1 MAHGTKLVR
10 VLPYATLL
18 AVGAYLYY
26 RALHFDYTHVP
37 ERIGP
42 DAWPRMVLVLLMAVC
57 VWQILRLAFRPA
69 ATRLEGI
76 APILDEEPDMSL
88 LTESPPNASRVWI
101 GIALTF
107 AFLLTFETVGFF
119 AASFV
124 YLVALMVVGGYR
136 RIIPALAVSLA
147 TSLIF
152 VFIFMK
158 IVYVS
163 LPLGRGPFLALSI
176 TVMRLLGIH

>member
-1 MAHGTKLVR
+1 MTRGAKLVR
-10 VLPYATLL
+10 AAPYATLL
-18 AVGAYLYY
+18 AASAYLYHQ
-26 RALHFDYTHVP
+26 ALHFDYTHVP

-42 DAWPRMVLVLLMAVC
+42 DAWPRMILVLLMAVC
-57 VWQILRLAFRPA
+57 AWQILRLAFGPA
-69 ATRLEGI
+69 ATGLKGL
-76 APILDEEPDMSL
+76 APILDEEPDVSL
-88 LTESPPNASRVWI
+88 LTEAPPNAGRVWI

-136 RIIPALAVSLA
+136 RIVPALAVSLA
-147 TSLIF
+147 ASVIF

-163 LPLGRGPFLALSI
+163 LPLGRGPFLALSV